1 MTLNDIETAI
11 GKHLADMTDCPPIA
25 WPNKDFTP
33 AGTYL
38 EFRHAPNERRDD
50 TISGGYAY
58 QIGIALVTVVT
69 ARDGFTTEANTI
81 AQKVADR
88 FTKALRLTAG
98 SGDVLINAPASL
110 GTGFVDGVYW
120 RQPITISYLTEG

>member
-1 MTLNDIETAI
+1 MTFNEIEAAI

-69 ARDGFTTEANTI
+69 ARDGFTSEANTI
-81 AQKVADR
+81 AQAVADR
-88 FTKALRLTAG
+88 FPKALRLTAG
-98 SGDVLINAPASL
+98 SGKVVINAPASP
-110 GTGFVDGVYW
+110 GSGFVDGVYW
-120 RQPITISYLTEG
+120 RQPIVINYLTEG